1 MAGEQLED
9 INPVGPGK
17 IKHKTQEEIA
27 AKEEEDLLAE
37 LN

>member
-1 MAGEQLED
+1 MED
-9 INPVGPGK
+9 IKPLGPGK
-17 IKHKTQEEIA
+17 IKPRTQEEIA